1 MKELITAA
9 LNVFSQERQI
19 YFKNKR
25 FKLAQKV
32 EEEKAK
38 KYPNYSKAME
48 MRAKKELE
56 NFDASFA
63 VEFKTELQKL
73 LSKAGN

>member
-25 FKLAQKV
+25 FKLAQKI

-38 KYPNYSKAME
+38 KFPHYAKAE
-48 MRAKKELE
+48 VQRAQKELE
-56 NFDASFA
+56 NFDKSFA
-63 VEFKTELQKL
+63 LEFKGELSKL
-73 LSKAGN
+73 LAKVSE